1 MLGRGL
7 LCCPALL
14 SGKPVTRALMMEFHR
29 ELTDRYR
36 PLIGDYATSGRMKE
50 IWLLMSGT
58 FEQDKKY
65 IRRLQQSKSYGEMED
80 AVTAMICELP
90 LKPRETYETRSE
102 SLPNL

>member
-1 MLGRGL
+1 MIFV
-7 LCCPALL
+7 AN
-14 SGKPVTRALMMEFHR
+14 
-29 ELTDRYR
+29 RYR